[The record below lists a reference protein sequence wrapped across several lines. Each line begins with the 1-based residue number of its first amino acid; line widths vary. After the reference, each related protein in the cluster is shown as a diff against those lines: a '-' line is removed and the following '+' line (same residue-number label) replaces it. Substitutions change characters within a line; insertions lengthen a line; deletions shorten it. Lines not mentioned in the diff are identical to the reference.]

1 MDVVSPILTEDEP
14 MEEVVIKSEPIDPLI
29 MDIEEEVHLE
39 VPRTNLDVVSFSS
52 AIILC
57 ALH

>member
-57 ALH
+57 VLH